1 MKFLLRAALACALL
15 SLPACTF
22 TPVGPKY
29 VRPDIPAPPFKE
41 QPPPEEGWKVS
52 APSDDAHRGN
62 WWEVY
67 SDPQL
72 NALEEQVLVNN
83 QTIRAAAAN
92 YRSAVAAVQLA
103 RASLF
108 PTINGGASLTGT
120 QQSENRLGGNFKN
133 PGPYADILPSGSAS
147 WEADVWGRIRNNIE
161 VNVAGAQASAA
172 DLENALLSVRAQ
184 VASYYFQIQGLDAQK
199 NLLDTTVT
207 AYQRGLDLTTNRYRE
222 GLVSAVDVAQAETQ
236 LDSARAQSTD
246 TEVLRA
252 QYEHAIAVLLGKAPS
267 ELTIP
272 AKPLTSAK
280 DAPRT
285 GDASQQQLAAQSV
298 LRDFMMRVPP
308 PTPPGLASEL
318 LERRPD
324 IAAAERRVAAANS
337 QIGVA
342 RAAFYPTV
350 MLAAS
355 FGLESSNLGNLLT
368 WPSRFW
374 TVGPTL
380 AQTLWEGGRRRAFND
395 EAQAAYEANAANY
408 RQTVLSAFQEVEDDV
423 STLRLLDREQQEQAR
438 AAAGAQRALDLA
450 NNRYQGGITTY
461 LEVITA
467 QTTALE
473 TQRTAAQLLT
483 RRMSASVDLVKALG
497 GGWNAT
503 TDLPSPQSL
512 RSSR

>member
-1 MKFLLRAALACALL
+1 MAFACALL
-15 SLPACTF
+15 SAAACTF

-29 VRPDIPAPPFKE
+29 TRPDIPAPVFKE
-41 QPPPEEGWKVS
+41 APPPEEGWKVS
-52 APSDDAHRGN
+52 QPSDDAHRGS

-67 SDPQL
+67 ADPQL

-92 YRSAVAAVQLA
+92 YRSAVAAVQVA
-103 RASLF
+103 RASLL
-108 PTINGGASLTGT
+108 PTVNGGVSLAGVE
-120 QQSENRLGGNFKN
+120 QSQNRLGGTFVS
-133 PGPYADILPSGSAS
+133 PGPFADIAPSGSAN
-147 WEADVWGRIRNNIE
+147 WEADIWGRIRNNIE
-161 VNVAGAQASAA
+161 VNVAGAQATAA

-184 VASYYFQIQGLDAQK
+184 VASYYFEIQGLDAQK
-199 NLLDTTVT
+199 DLLDTTVT
-207 AYQRGLDLTTNRYRE
+207 AYQRALDLTTNRYRE

-252 QYEHAIAVLLGKAPS
+252 QYEHAIAVLLGKAPA
-267 ELTIP
+267 ELAIP
-272 AKPLTSAK
+272 AKPLT
-280 DAPRT
+280 RE
-285 GDASQQQLAAQSV
+285 
-298 LRDFMMRVPP
+298 PP

-324 IAAAERRVAAANS
+324 IAAAERRVASANA

-374 TVGPTL
+374 SVGPTL
-380 AQTLWEGGRRRAFND
+380 AQTLWEGGRRHALSD
-395 EAQAAYEANAANY
+395 EAQAAYDANAANY

-423 STLRLLDREQQEQAR
+423 STLRLLDRESQEQNR

-467 QTTALE
+467 QSTALSN
-473 TQRTAAQLLT
+473 QRAAAQLLT
-483 RRMSASVDLVKALG
+483 RRMTASVDLVKALG

-503 TDLPSPQSL
+503 TDLPTAQSL

>member
-1 MKFLLRAALACALL
+1 MKSILRIALPCALL
-15 SLPACTF
+15 SAASCTF

-29 VRPDIPAPPFKE
+29 IRPDIPAPVFKE
-41 QPPPEEGWKVS
+41 EPPPEAGWKVS
-52 APSDDAHRGN
+52 LPSDDANRGA

-67 SDPQL
+67 ADPQL

-103 RASLF
+103 RAAQF
-108 PTINGGASLTGT
+108 PSFNGGATLTGT

-133 PGPYADILPSGSAS
+133 PGPYADILPSASAS

-161 VNVAGAQASAA
+161 ANVAGAQASAA

-184 VASYYFQIQGLDAQK
+184 VASDYFQIQGLDAQK
-199 NLLDTTVT
+199 NLLDTSVT
-207 AYQRGLDLTTNRYRE
+207 AYQRAVDLTTNRYRE
-222 GLVSAVDVAQAETQ
+222 GLVSAVDVAQAQTQ
-236 LDSARAQSTD
+236 LESARAQSTD

-267 ELTIP
+267 ELSIP
-272 AKPLTSAK
+272 AKPLT
-280 DAPRT
+280 RE
-285 GDASQQQLAAQSV
+285 
-298 LRDFMMRVPP
+298 PP

-324 IAAAERRVAAANS
+324 IAGAERRVAAANA

-374 TVGPTL
+374 SVGPTL

-395 EAQAAYEANAANY
+395 EAQAAYDAQAANY

-423 STLRLLDREQQEQAR
+423 STLRLLDREQQEQAQ
-438 AAAGAQRALDLA
+438 AAAAAQRSLDLA
-450 NNRYQGGITTY
+450 NTRYQGGITTY

-467 QTTALE
+467 QTIALE
-473 TQRTAAQLLT
+473 TQRTSAQLLT

>member
-1 MKFLLRAALACALL
+1 MNRSLSAALACALL
-15 SLPACTF
+15 SLPACTL

-29 VRPDIPAPPFKE
+29 TRPDIPAPPFKE
-41 QPPPEEGWKVS
+41 ELPPEEGWKVS

-67 SDPQL
+67 ADPQL

-108 PTINGGASLTGT
+108 PNVTGGASTTGI
-120 QQSENRLGGNFKN
+120 QQSQNRLGGSFVN
-133 PGPYADILPSGSAS
+133 PGPFADITPSGSAS

-172 DLENALLSVRAQ
+172 DLENALLSVRAE

-199 NLLDTTVT
+199 NLLDNSVT
-207 AYQRGLDLTTNRYRE
+207 AYQRAVELTGNRFRE
-222 GLVSAVDVAQAETQ
+222 GLVSAVDVAQAQTQ
-236 LDSARAQSTD
+236 LESARAQSTD

-267 ELTIP
+267 ELSIP
-272 AKPLTSAK
+272 AKPL
-280 DAPRT
+280 
-285 GDASQQQLAAQSV
+285 
-298 LRDFMMRVPP
+298 MREPP

-324 IAAAERRVAAANS
+324 IAAAERRVAAANA

-355 FGLESSNLGNLLT
+355 FGLETSNLGNLLT

-395 EAQAAYEANAANY
+395 EAQAAYDANAANY

-423 STLRLLDREQQEQAR
+423 STLRLLDRESQEQAR
-438 AAAGAQRALDLA
+438 AATGAQRALDLA
-450 NNRYQGGITTY
+450 NSRYQGGITTY

-483 RRMSASVDLVKALG
+483 RRMAASVDLVKALG

-503 TDLPSPQSL
+503 TDLPTPQSL
-512 RSSR
+512 RSAR